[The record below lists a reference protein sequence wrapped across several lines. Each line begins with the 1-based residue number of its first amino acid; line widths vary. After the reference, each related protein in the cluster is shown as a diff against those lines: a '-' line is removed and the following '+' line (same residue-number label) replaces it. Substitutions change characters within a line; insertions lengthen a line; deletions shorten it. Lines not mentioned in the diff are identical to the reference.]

1 MNLNPS
7 GTAAT
12 WPPAVHAG
20 APPAQPPVDLLSL
33 DGEQALGLMRFLEA
47 APSVQRRHQ
56 FFVWTQSQ
64 MQPLVPHQVLVCG
77 AWQRQ
82 RRAVVLDAFH
92 TVVLPATVIDSLSDA
107 EGPLVAAL
115 VAHWVEGRGR
125 TRALD
130 LERLEGAARDA
141 AAPLRQVL
149 GDSHLL
155 VHGVARPQRPNEIES
170 LFVFGG
176 LGGLGNLDDTAGP
189 TLAQRGAWLDL
200 VLPFLHSTWLRVTAT
215 ELELQRPGGP
225 TPPTQ
230 VDRPRSAPAAPRGG
244 VTERERQILGW
255 VQEGKSNHQI
265 ATVLGISP
273 LTVKN
278 HVQKILRKL
287 GASNRAQ
294 AVSRAMAL
302 GALQPPEREVDGQ
315 GA

>member
-1 MNLNPS
+1 MNLINPA
-7 GTAAT
+7 TPAA
-12 WPPAVHAG
+12 WLPAVHPG
-20 APPAQPPVDLLSL
+20 APPAPPPVDLLSL

-64 MQPLVPHQVLVCG
+64 LQPLVPHQVLVCG

-92 TVVLPATVIDSLSDA
+92 SVVLPPPVIDSLSDA
-107 EGPLVAAL
+107 DAPLVTAL

-125 TRALD
+125 SRALD
-130 LERLEGAARDA
+130 LSRLEGAARA
-141 AAPLRQVL
+141 AAEPLRALL

-155 VHGVARPQRPNEIES
+155 VHGVARPQRPSEIES

-176 LGGLGNLDDTAGP
+176 LGATDAAAGP
-189 TLAQRGAWLDL
+189 TLARRGAWLDL

-215 ELELQRPGGP
+215 ELELQRPGGQ
-225 TPPTQ
+225 PPPALA
-230 VDRPRSAPAAPRGG
+230 DKPRAGSATPRGS

-294 AVSRAMAL
+294 AVSRAMAI
-302 GALQPPEREVDGQ
+302 GALSPPERQVDGQ
-315 GA
+315 DA

>member
-1 MNLNPS
+1 MNPHIHASASPGPS
-7 GTAAT
+7 G
-12 WPPAVHAG
+12 WPAG
-20 APPAQPPVDLLSL
+20 TSAGPPPGMVDLLSAE
-33 DGEQALGLMRFLEA
+33 GEQVVALMRLLET

-64 MQPLVPHQVLVCG
+64 MQPLLPHQMLVCG

-82 RRAVVLDAFH
+82 RKAVVFDAFH
-92 TVVLPATVIDSLSDA
+92 NVVLPPTAIAQLTDVD
-107 EGPLVAAL
+107 GPLAGAL

-125 TRALD
+125 ARALD
-130 LERLEGAARDA
+130 LTQLDGAARA
-141 AAPLRQVL
+141 AMEPLRAVL
-149 GDSHLL
+149 GDTHLL
-155 VHGVARPQRPNEIES
+155 IHGVARPQRPAEIES

-176 LGGLGNLDDTAGP
+176 LGAGMPGGIGLE
-189 TLAQRGAWLDL
+189 RRSAWLEL

-215 ELELQRPGGP
+215 ELDLLRPGGP
-225 TPPTQ
+225 GTLPAADKT
-230 VDRPRSAPAAPRGG
+230 RAASAPPRGG
-244 VTERERQILGW
+244 ITERERQILAW
-255 VQEGKSNHQI
+255 VQDGKSNHQI

-302 GALQPPEREVDGQ
+302 GALPPPERHSEGDAG
-315 GA
+315 

>member
-1 MNLNPS
+1 MNLNNP
-7 GTAAT
+7 GTAAA
-12 WPPAVHAG
+12 WLPAVHPG
-20 APPAQPPVDLLSL
+20 APPAPPAVDLLSL

-47 APSVQRRHQ
+47 APLVQRRHQ

-64 MQPLVPHQVLVCG
+64 LQPLVPHQVLVCG

-92 TVVLPATVIDSLSDA
+92 SVVLPAPVLDQLIDAD
-107 EGPLVAAL
+107 GPLLAAL
-115 VAHWVEGRGR
+115 TAHWVEGRGR
-125 TRALD
+125 SRALD
-130 LERLEGAARDA
+130 LARLDGAAGQA
-141 AAPLRQVL
+141 AQPLRTLL

-155 VHGVARPQRPNEIES
+155 VHGVARPQRPAEIES

-176 LGGLGNLDDTAGP
+176 LGSLDAGAGA
-189 TLAQRGAWLDL
+189 TLARRAAWLDL

-225 TPPTQ
+225 PPPALQ
-230 VDRPRSAPAAPRGG
+230 DKPRAPGVAPRGS

-302 GALQPPEREVDGQ
+302 GALQPPERQHDDP
-315 GA
+315 AA